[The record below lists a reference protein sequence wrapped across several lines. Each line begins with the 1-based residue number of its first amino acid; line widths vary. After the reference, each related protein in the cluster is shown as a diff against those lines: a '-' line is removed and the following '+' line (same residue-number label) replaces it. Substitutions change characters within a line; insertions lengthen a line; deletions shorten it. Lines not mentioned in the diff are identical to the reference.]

1 MTTVCSMTRR
11 DESDLLAA
19 GGYALGVSALCIGA
33 GAAVGAATGN
43 VGIGV
48 ALGAVVGIPA
58 SIGAVIARYRK
69 RG

>member
-1 MTTVCSMTRR
+1 MTTGYGMTRH
-11 DESDLLAA
+11 DDSDLLAA
-19 GGYALGVSALCIGA
+19 GGYVLGVAGVCIGA
-33 GAAVGAATGN
+33 GAAIGAAAGN

-58 SIGAVIARYRK
+58 SIGAVILRYRD

>member
-1 MTTVCSMTRR
+1 MTTVLGMTRH
-11 DESDLLAA
+11 DDSDLLAA
-19 GGYALGVSALCIGA
+19 GGYVLGVAGLCIGA
-33 GAAVGAATGN
+33 GAAIGAAAGD

-58 SIGAVIARYRK
+58 SIGAVILRYRN